1 MRGVLFAI
9 GIIAIFGIGF
19 IPGEA
24 NTIGA
29 LQNILNTPAAAT
41 VLIAAVLALIAGI
54 GGRWSLI

>member
-9 GIIAIFGIGF
+9 GIVAIFGIGF
-19 IPGEA
+19 ILGEA

-41 VLIAAVLALIAGI
+41 ALIAQY
-54 GGRWSLI
+54 LL